1 MDVQF
6 NAIICNQ
13 EQLEQ
18 GRRYHRVSAQRYVRA
33 EDMREPWVVNMEA
46 SCHPRGIGYYA
57 PAAARAVVHA
67 VERPGSVVAGFSALA
82 LYGLPF
88 LVEGADTTLLAR
100 VAKKTAATATTPALQ
115 RIRRGDST
123 PVLATHRGVS
133 IQVSP
138 PAIAVADALRQIK
151 QREHQWATSP
161 VSGLNDTEV
170 MSIQL
175 IDCARRFLGVV
186 LVDLREAAQ
195 GQLNARWLKKLLPL
209 TSAKADSPMET
220 ELRLLV
226 SVIVAKYGLE
236 LQEQVVLYDG
246 NRIVTTFD
254 LAISDLK
261 IAVMY
266 DGRHHMDFQQRKKD
280 SLINIT
286 SSLHGW
292 TVIRCY
298 SETREKC
305 LEVLE
310 QLILKELRCRG
321 LLKPA

>member
-1 MDVQF
+1 
-6 NAIICNQ
+6 
-13 EQLEQ
+13 
-18 GRRYHRVSAQRYVRA
+18 
-33 EDMREPWVVNMEA
+33 
-46 SCHPRGIGYYA
+46 
-57 PAAARAVVHA
+57 
-67 VERPGSVVAGFSALA
+67 
-82 LYGLPF
+82 
-88 LVEGADTTLLAR
+88 
-100 VAKKTAATATTPALQ
+100 
-115 RIRRGDST
+115 
-123 PVLATHRGVS
+123 
-133 IQVSP
+133 
-138 PAIAVADALRQIK
+138 
-151 QREHQWATSP
+151 
-161 VSGLNDTEV
+161 